1 MPTRLTRSLTFA
13 ARHHLR
19 VADWPE
25 AENLARFGTLT
36 ATHGHDYRCSV
47 TVEGPLDP
55 LGMIMDLA
63 LLDRILEEEIRTR
76 LDGKHLNQDLPEFR
90 AGRPLPVCEALAVEI
105 FQRVGRRLPPGVRLV
120 RVRVAEDESL
130 EAEHTG

>member
-1 MPTRLTRSLTFA
+1 MPTRLTRTLRFRA
-13 ARHHLR
+13 LHQLR
-19 VADWPE
+19 VAGWTE
-25 AENLARFGTLT
+25 AENLARFGSLT

-55 LGMIMDLA
+55 LGMVVDLA
-63 LLDRILEEEIRTR
+63 LLDRVLEEEVRGR

-90 AGRPLPVCEALAVEI
+90 SGSLLPVCETLAVEI
-105 FQRVGRRLPPGVRLV
+105 FGRVARRLPPGVRLV
-120 RVRVAEDESL
+120 RVGVAEDDTL